1 MSHRMRRRK
10 PKDVEAA
17 PSGEP
22 KMKIE
27 SEPTGIDVV
36 CPSCFKPMGLAA
48 SSSEWQLFRCE
59 DCRMS
64 RTVKVKKFG
73 MDHSRRC

>member
-1 MSHRMRRRK
+1 MNPRRRRRK
-10 PKDVEAA
+10 PKNIEPA

-22 KMKIE
+22 KIKIE
-27 SEPTGIDVV
+27 AEPTGIDVV
-36 CPSCFKPMGLAA
+36 CPSCSRPMSLAA
-48 SSSEWQLFRCE
+48 SGSKWQLFRCE

-73 MDHSRRC
+73 MDHSGRC